1 MPSCAWL
8 IFAAIAFGTVTVKI
22 ETVVSQA
29 NAMFCGNFTLT
40 RFDGIITKFDN
51 LAAVEANQVIVVMLL
66 MSVQIRIYRLQNC
79 GGDDTSVVKLVQY
92 AIYRSQTNFFTHIDQ
107 TFV

>member
-1 MPSCAWL
+1 MAFLVQAGLFAFVRVL

-29 NAMFCGNFTLT
+29 NAMFCGDFTLT

-51 LAAVEANQVIVVMLL
+51 LTAVEADQVIVVMLL
-66 MSVQIRIYRLQNC
+66 C
-79 GGDDTSVVKLVQY
+79 
-92 AIYRSQTNFFTHIDQ
+92 
-107 TFV
+107 